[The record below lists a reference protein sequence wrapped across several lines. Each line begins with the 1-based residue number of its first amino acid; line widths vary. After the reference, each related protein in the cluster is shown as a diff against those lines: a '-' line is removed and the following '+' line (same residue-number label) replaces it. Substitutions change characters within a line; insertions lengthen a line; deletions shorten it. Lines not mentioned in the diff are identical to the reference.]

1 MQEIRP
7 RIFLMMAL
15 LALPLAAL
23 LYFKTRADD
32 REALAASRAEL
43 DELRAHMESQTQL
56 LADLRSKLADVQEDL
71 GWLKTSATASGQ
83 SSAAE
88 LNRRISE
95 LTEQQARWLA
105 WFQQQAPHTVES
117 VSPEQRQRLREAGL
131 AVLEA
136 RVTEQLKAIEDS
148 ETRLESLRVGLGV
161 PDELAIMDSGKGAD
175 DPRLSAYRSYF
186 EAKRERDKL
195 RMFARILETKVM
207 AEKIDQSI
215 DSIPPSP

>member
-1 MQEIRP
+1 
-7 RIFLMMAL
+7 MAL
-15 LALPLAAL
+15 LTLPLAAL

-32 REALAASRAEL
+32 REALAASRVEL
-43 DELRAHMESQTQL
+43 VELRAQMESQTQL

-95 LTEQQARWLA
+95 LAEQQAKLLA
-105 WFQQQAPHTVES
+105 WFQQQAPHAVES
-117 VSPEQRQRLREAGL
+117 VSPEQRQRQRLRESGI

-136 RVTEQLKAIEDS
+136 RLAELVKAVEDS

-161 PDELAIMDSGKGAD
+161 PDELAIMDSDKSAD
-175 DPRLSAYRSYF
+175 DPQLSAYRYYF

-195 RMFARILETKVM
+195 LMVFRILGTKLA

-215 DSIPPSP
+215 PRSP

>member
-1 MQEIRP
+1 MKEIRP
-7 RIFLMMAL
+7 RILLMMAL

-56 LADLRSKLADVQEDL
+56 LADLRSKLSDVQEDVS
-71 GWLKTSATASGQ
+71 WLKTSATASGQ

-88 LNRRISE
+88 LDRRISE

-105 WFQQQAPHTVES
+105 WFQQQAPPTVES

-131 AVLEA
+131 AVLGA
-136 RVTEQLKAIEDS
+136 RLTEQLKAIEDS

-161 PDELAIMDSGKGAD
+161 PDEHAIMDSDKGAD
-175 DPRLSAYRSYF
+175 DPRLLAYRSYF

-195 RMFARILETKVM
+195 RMFARILETKLV
-207 AEKIDQSI
+207 AENIDRSV
-215 DSIPPSP
+215 SRSP